1 MTRIPNAGHSALAMF
16 AAVALW
22 GCAATAG
29 DPPSHRVSVEGRTYL
44 ISQLTAG
51 TWTASSPNAAAAVSG
66 SPSGRAALLQAIEQR
81 SGCKV
86 TDSDYSRNGTQLDA
100 QVDCDSR
107 LKN

>member
-1 MTRIPNAGHSALAMF
+1 MAML
-16 AAVALW
+16 AAVTLS

-29 DPPSHRVSVEGRTYL
+29 DPPTHRVSVEGRTYL

-51 TWTASSPNAAAAVSG
+51 TWTASAPNAAGAVAR
-66 SPSGRAALLQAIEQR
+66 SPSGRAALLQAIEER